1 MEEAMRN
8 VQVAVENLFVA
19 SQQLL
24 VENEHLREQLAF
36 VQRVDM
42 AMKELENINKRPRV
56 ENF

>member
-1 MEEAMRN
+1 MRN